1 MHLIQ
6 HLMRVFFD
14 LLYHPLAFTYDLV
27 SATVSLGRWQAWV
40 MAVLPFIEGSRVL
53 ELGYGPGY
61 LQEALQSRALVAL
74 GLDESR
80 QMTSLA
86 KRRLRSG
93 GLTRLNLTRGLAAQL
108 PYPNE
113 AFNTVVSTFPSE
125 YIFDLESLTEA
136 RRVLA
141 NGGRLI
147 VLPVAWHIGRGL
159 LEKFMGWVF
168 HITGESPGPVGTISQ
183 RLRVTFEKA
192 GFQVDIQKL
201 EVKSSLLLVF
211 IAVKSS

>member
-61 LQEALQSRALVAL
+61 LQEALQSQDLVAI

-80 QMTSLA
+80 QMTLLA
-86 KRRLRSG
+86 KRRLRSSG
-93 GLTRLNLTRGLAAQL
+93 FTQLNLTRGLAAHL
-108 PYPNE
+108 PYPNK

>member
-1 MHLIQ
+1 MQ
-6 HLMRVFFD
+6 VFFD
-14 LLYHPLAFTYDLV
+14 LLYHPFAFTYDLV

-40 MAVLPFIEGSRVL
+40 MTVIPFIEGPRVL

-61 LQEALQSRALVAL
+61 LQEALQSQDLVAI

-80 QMTSLA
+80 QMTLLA
-86 KRRLRSG
+86 KRRLRSS

-113 AFNTVVSTFPSE
+113 AFSTVVSTFPSE
-125 YIFDLESLTEA
+125 YIFDLESLFEA
-136 RRVLA
+136 RRVLI

-147 VLPVAWHIGRGL
+147 VLPIAWHTGRGL

-168 HITGESPGPVGTISQ
+168 HITGESPGPVEIISQ
-183 RLRVTFEKA
+183 RLIVPFEKT
-192 GFQVDIQKL
+192 GFRVEIQKL

-211 IAVKSS
+211 IAVKSP